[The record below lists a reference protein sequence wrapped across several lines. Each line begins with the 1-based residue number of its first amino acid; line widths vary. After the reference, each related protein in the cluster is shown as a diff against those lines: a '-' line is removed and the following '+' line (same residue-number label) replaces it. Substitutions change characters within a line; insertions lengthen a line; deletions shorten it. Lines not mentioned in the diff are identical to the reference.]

1 MSNHAQ
7 SVLPGQTLPL
17 PPMRMS
23 SGSGTYERSGSI
35 VSSLAGRIEQR
46 GNTVAVRGSRPP
58 LVIPEPESTIL
69 GRVTRVTPRQAT
81 VSILVVDEVPCG
93 GALGTGAGARGNHA
107 AGEGIEG
114 TDFQGI
120 IRSQDV
126 RMTDKDNVVLGQCFR
141 PGDIVRATVISLG
154 DARSY
159 YLSTARNDLGVVH
172 ATSAPPPEGA
182 PSARAGWTPY
192 GRPMQPISWLEM
204 ADPVT
209 GIAEKRKVAKPAWLT

>member
-1 MSNHAQ
+1 MSDHA
-7 SVLPGQTLPL
+7 SVLPGQPL
-17 PPMRMS
+17 TVPAQTR
-23 SGSGTYERSGSI
+23 GGAGTYTRNGALFSSI
-35 VSSLAGRIEQR
+35 AGRVEHEN
-46 GNTVAVRGSRPP
+46 GSAAVRTTRPP
-58 LVIPEPESTIL
+58 LVLPEPESTVL

-81 VSILVVDEVPCG
+81 VSILVVNDIPCG
-93 GALGTGAGARGNHA
+93 GALGAGAGARGNHA

-126 RMTDKDNVVLGQCFR
+126 RNTDKDSVVISQCFR

-172 ATSAPPPEGA
+172 ATSAPPPAGA
-182 PSARAGWTPY
+182 PNARAGWTLA
-192 GRPMQPISWLEM
+192 GNPMQPVSWQEM

-209 GIAEKRKVAKPAWLT
+209 GLAEMRKVAKPAWIT

>member
-1 MSNHAQ
+1 MTDHAF
-7 SVLPGQTLPL
+7 VLPGQPL
-17 PPMRMS
+17 QVPTRTWNGPGAFRMNEVVYAS
-23 SGSGTYERSGSI
+23 RAGKVRH
-35 VSSLAGRIEQR
+35 LAGRASVLSE
-46 GNTVAVRGSRPP
+46 RPP
-58 LVIPEPESTIL
+58 LVLPKTDCTIL

-81 VSILVVDEVPCG
+81 VSILVVDDVPCG
-93 GALGTGAGARGNHA
+93 GALGAGAGARGNHA

-126 RMTDKDNVVLGQCFR
+126 RNSEQDSVVMSQCFR
-141 PGDIVRATVISLG
+141 PGDIVRAIVISLG

-172 ATSAPPPEGA
+172 ATSSPPPVGA
-182 PSARAGWTPY
+182 PDARAGWTPY
-192 GRPMQPISWLEM
+192 GNPMQPVSWIEM

-209 GIAEKRKVAKPAWLT
+209 GLAEKRKVAKPAWLT